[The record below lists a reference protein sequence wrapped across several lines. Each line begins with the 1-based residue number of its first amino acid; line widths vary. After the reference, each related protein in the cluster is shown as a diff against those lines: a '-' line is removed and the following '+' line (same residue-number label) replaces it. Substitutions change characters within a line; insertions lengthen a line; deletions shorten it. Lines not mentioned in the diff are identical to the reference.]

1 MKQKINKQEKS
12 GMWNVVKEN
21 IMKAANETVG
31 KCARLKNGR
40 VSNAAVE
47 ELSEKQKK
55 LRIQI
60 SDIDNA
66 EKVEKLR
73 SERNSILKEIQRI
86 NNEEKEKEL
95 DEKISEIEKMKD
107 SAMMFKSVR
116 EIGRKRL
123 ENPFVHDEKGRH
135 VTNPKEIHE
144 IVKEHFQKH
153 FYKPDEPEI
162 QQFVGD
168 PKPMNNPISTE
179 EVTKGAK
186 KLNNNRAADKSN
198 LTGELVKYGP
208 EKLHEEIRDVYNQSL
223 NRAQDCSH
231 FPPPPAEN

>member
-1 MKQKINKQEKS
+1 
-12 GMWNVVKEN
+12 MWNVVKEN

-144 IVKEHFQKH
+144 IHIFF
-153 FYKPDEPEI
+153 FYKQLGCLGLSLKFGEKI
-162 QQFVGD
+162 SNSLATAQ
-168 PKPMNNPISTE
+168 PKIGKT
-179 EVTKGAK
+179 V
-186 KLNNNRAADKSN
+186 SN
-198 LTGELVKYGP
+198 
-208 EKLHEEIRDVYNQSL
+208 
-223 NRAQDCSH
+223 
-231 FPPPPAEN
+231 